1 MGYKKISRLV
11 ENLTSPSPNRVR
23 SANDKFHLGETK
35 IARFSVQKSPN
46 LVWVSRGEK
55 RYNRSVSK
63 HVWKVAERKPKNEE
77 TGTMTSVFI
86 ISDHAIF
93 GQGLENLLREE
104 TVVDIAGQATGVTQ
118 GIEQI
123 KGLQPDIVIIDTN
136 GPPNDSA
143 ATIMRIL
150 MEMPNVKVISLSLH
164 HNKFYIFRA
173 LLGIV
178 TSPRDLVK
186 AVEQDVLFLNQLNY
200 GSSPTD

>member
-1 MGYKKISRLV
+1 
-11 ENLTSPSPNRVR
+11 
-23 SANDKFHLGETK
+23 
-35 IARFSVQKSPN
+35 
-46 LVWVSRGEK
+46 
-55 RYNRSVSK
+55 
-63 HVWKVAERKPKNEE
+63 
-77 TGTMTSVFI
+77 MTSVFI